1 MDFFE
6 ICTSDRYHRDM
17 KILKMLASN
26 SKRLRFYSIF
36 KKWKIGNGNALANI
50 LNTTSSQ
57 ITSAQNK
64 LWSWKLSWVSFLTQK
79 FQKWYVKCS
88 KTYCYWAIRR
98 SYQIYHAVYICKK
111 EMWQYT
117 WVNVCYKMSSSSFL
131 IHSQSSIEVRQFFS
145 TNFIEILVSDYTVH
159 RTFVWEKVCHFWE
172 IERRIILTYR
182 WQFV

>member
-1 MDFFE
+1 
-6 ICTSDRYHRDM
+6 M

-131 IHSQSSIEVRQFFS
+131 IHSQSSVEVRQFFS

>member
-1 MDFFE
+1 MDVFE

-117 WVNVCYKMSSSSFL
+117 WVNFCDKMSSSSFL
-131 IHSQSSIEVRQFFS
+131 IHSQSSIEVRQFFR
-145 TNFIEILVSDYTVH
+145 TNFIEILVSD
-159 RTFVWEKVCHFWE
+159 
-172 IERRIILTYR
+172 
-182 WQFV
+182 

>member
-57 ITSAQNK
+57 ITYAQNK
-64 LWSWKLSWVSFLTQK
+64 LWPWKFSLVCFLTK
-79 FQKWYVKCS
+79 EFQKWYVKCS

-111 EMWQYT
+111 ETWQYT
-117 WVNVCYKMSSSSFL
+117 WVNFCDKMSSSSFL
-131 IHSQSSIEVRQFFS
+131 IHSQSSIEVRQFFR
-145 TNFIEILVSDYTVH
+145 TNFIEILVSD
-159 RTFVWEKVCHFWE
+159 
-172 IERRIILTYR
+172 
-182 WQFV
+182 